1 MLLLTFI
8 WLAPHIC
15 LQAQANSHYNK
26 FKSITKAPTAATYT
40 PSYSIS
46 AGLLPA
52 GTHLTAAT
60 AYASEQVAW
69 PPTLTHNNWFIL
81 QATAKAAVAADSA
94 EIGADMANQ
103 PQQRFTE
110 AEARAGREQTAH
122 SLTRNNYAAHIKQQ
136 QQQQQQLPV
145 KYYAYNNSNSGNY
158 GSSAQDVRIV
168 EPYALAFNNQ
178 RRQLMAVDEQDHR
191 RVLRSK
197 VNTDRA
203 VNNAGYVNT
212 KSNNHNNDD
221 NNKSQSKHNQD
232 SKNANIAQSNANNAS
247 NIVSQPQ
254 FPALFDW
261 KDIAHDSYR
270 YSSGD
275 GNNNDN
281 SNENL
286 VDVDADDDD
295 DNERAEIGSVEEAQ
309 LDEVVMPLAR
319 VLDKIKQFCDIWKQ
333 IISGGNE
340 PDLASNSSHSIA
352 DGGETFEQAASATTV
367 HATNPDTTIPAGDT
381 TAQLLAAEVQGRRSA
396 PTVKADTAHSI
407 MQQSRTAAPVALL
420 WPTAP
425 RSTAVTA
432 SPTTTTTRFTT
443 KNPASATATAKVIAK
458 SLTSTALVIGRG
470 KKWKKKLK
478 KLILPLLLA
487 YKLKFMALVPLL
499 IGGLTLLVGSTGL
512 AGFFFALFLTVM
524 SLKSGGNANKSII
537 IKKDW

>member
-8 WLAPHIC
+8 WLASHIC

-26 FKSITKAPTAATYT
+26 IKSITKASTAATYT
-40 PSYSIS
+40 PSYSTS

-52 GTHLTAAT
+52 GTQLTAGT

-94 EIGADMANQ
+94 ATGADMANQ

-110 AEARAGREQTAH
+110 TEARAGREQTAH
-122 SLTRNNYAAHIKQQ
+122 SLTRNNYAAHIKQKQ
-136 QQQQQQLPV
+136 QQQQKLPV
-145 KYYAYNNSNSGNY
+145 RYYAYNNSNSGNY
-158 GSSAQDVRIV
+158 RSPAQDVRIV

-191 RVLRSK
+191 RVLRVN

-203 VNNAGYVNT
+203 VNKADNHAGYVNT

-221 NNKSQSKHNQD
+221 NNKNQSEHNQD

-254 FPALFDW
+254 FPGLFDW

-270 YSSGD
+270 YNSGD

-295 DNERAEIGSVEEAQ
+295 DERAEIGSVEEAQ
-309 LDEVVMPLAR
+309 LDEVVKPLAR

-333 IISGGNE
+333 IISEENE
-340 PDLASNSSHSIA
+340 PGLANSSSHSIA
-352 DGGETFEQAASATTV
+352 DGGETFGQAASATTV

-396 PTVKADTAHSI
+396 PTVKAGTAHSV
-407 MQQSRTAAPVALL
+407 MQLSRTAAF
-420 WPTAP
+420 
-425 RSTAVTA
+425 AVTV
-432 SPTTTTTRFTT
+432 SPTTTTTRLTT

-458 SLTSTALVIGRG
+458 SLTSAALVIGRG